1 MSTNTQ
7 IMIAGAVV
15 VVLAVGGYLYWGR
28 SAPAPAT
35 PTQPTTTQ
43 QTTQ

>member
-7 IMIAGAVV
+7 IAIAVTVV
-15 VVLAVGGYLYWGR
+15 AVLAVAGYLYWGR
-28 SAPAPAT
+28 STPAPADT
-35 PTQPTTTQ
+35 TQPTTQ

>member
-7 IMIAGAVV
+7 IAIAVVVV
-15 VVLAVGGYLYWGR
+15 VVLAVAGYLYWDGNT
-28 SAPAPAT
+28 PAPADS
-35 PTQPTTTQ
+35 TQPTTP